1 MQITAAMVREL
12 RDATDAPMME
22 CKQALEKAE
31 GDMDNALKILR
42 TQGMAAAQKKA
53 SREAK
58 DGTVYSYLHMGGKI
72 GVMVEVNCETDFVA
86 RTDDFRELCKDI
98 AMHIAA
104 ANPLFVSRDQ
114 IPAQKLEEEKSIYM
128 EQAKKS
134 GKPEKVWE
142 MMISGRVEKY
152 YKDVCLLE
160 QPFVKNPDIS
170 INDRITSFVA
180 KVRENIVVRRFARYV
195 LGGE

>member
-31 GDMDNALKILR
+31 GDMDKALKILR
-42 TQGMAAAQKKA
+42 TQGMAVAQKKA
-53 SREAK
+53 SRDAK
-58 DGTVYSYLHMGGKI
+58 DGTVYAYLHMGGKI

-86 RTDDFRELCKDI
+86 RTDEFKELCKDI

-104 ANPLFVSRDQ
+104 TNPLCVSRDQ
-114 IPAQKLEEEKSIYM
+114 IPAEKLEEEKSIYE

-134 GKPEKVWE
+134 GKPEKVWD

-152 YKDVCLLE
+152 YKDACLLE

-170 INDRITSFVA
+170 VNDRITGYIA

>member
-1 MQITAAMVREL
+1 MQITATMVREL

-31 GDMDNALKILR
+31 GNMDNALKILR
-42 TQGMAAAQKKA
+42 TQGVAVAQKKT

-58 DGTVYSYLHMGGKI
+58 DGMVFAYLHMGGKI

-86 RTDDFRELCKDI
+86 RTDEFKDLCKDI

-104 ANPLFVSRDQ
+104 ANPLFVSRENVLTE
-114 IPAQKLEEEKSIYM
+114 KLEKEKEIYK
-128 EQAKKS
+128 EQAIKS
-134 GKPEKVWE
+134 GKPEKIWD
-142 MMISGRVEKY
+142 MMITGRVEKY

-160 QPFVKNPDIS
+160 QPFVKNPEIS
-170 INDRITSFVA
+170 VNDLITGYVA
-180 KVRENIVVRRFARYV
+180 KVRENIVIRRFTRYV

>member
-31 GDMDNALKILR
+31 GDMDRALKILR

-53 SREAK
+53 SREAR
-58 DGTVYSYLHMGGKI
+58 DGAVYAYIHMGGKI
-72 GVMVEVNCETDFVA
+72 GVLVEVNCETDFVA
-86 RTDDFRELCKDI
+86 RTDEFKDLCKDI

-104 ANPLFVSRDQ
+104 ANPLCVSRDQ
-114 IPAQKLEEEKSIYM
+114 VSAEKLEEEKSIYK
-128 EQAKKS
+128 EQAEKS
-134 GKPEKVWE
+134 GKPEKVWD

-152 YKDVCLLE
+152 FKDVCLLE
-160 QPFVKNPDIS
+160 QPFVKNPEIT
-170 INDRITSFVA
+170 INDHITSYVS
-180 KVRENIVVRRFARYV
+180 KVRENIVVRRFTRYV

>member
-22 CKQALEKAE
+22 CKQALKKAE
-31 GDMDNALKILR
+31 GDMDKALKILR
-42 TQGMAAAQKKA
+42 TQGMAVAQKKA

-58 DGTVYSYLHMGGKI
+58 DGTVYAYIHMGGKM
-72 GVMVEVNCETDFVA
+72 GVLVEVNCETDFVA
-86 RTDDFRELCKDI
+86 RTDDFKELCKDI

-104 ANPLFVSRDQ
+104 ANPLYVSRDQ
-114 IPAQKLEEEKSIYM
+114 IPAQKLEEEKSIYK
-128 EQAKKS
+128 EQAEKS
-134 GKPEKVWE
+134 GKPEKVWD

-170 INDRITSFVA
+170 INDRITGYVA